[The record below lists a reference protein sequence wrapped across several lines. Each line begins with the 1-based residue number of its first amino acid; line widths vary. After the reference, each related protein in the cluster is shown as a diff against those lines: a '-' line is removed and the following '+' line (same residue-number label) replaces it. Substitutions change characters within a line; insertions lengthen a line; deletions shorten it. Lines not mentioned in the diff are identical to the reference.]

1 MKQQQKNT
9 AAVVSF
15 DFSFKPVKTPCKTI
29 RLEAP
34 LKEFQAINFVNG
46 ESSICKIYIE
56 NNDALKPFL
65 KYLEPA
71 NRYDVYSLDNAESF
85 ASILVF
91 EKNNVL
97 NYTVKTTILNV
108 VNKKIEK
115 QQNSNLI

>member
-1 MKQQQKNT
+1 MKKQQKTT
-9 AAVVSF
+9 AAVSF

-29 RLEAP
+29 QLEAP
-34 LKEFQAINFVNG
+34 LKDFQVVNFINENV
-46 ESSICKIYIE
+46 SICKIYIDKD
-56 NNDALKPFL
+56 DALKPFL
-65 KYLEPA
+65 KFLSPA
-71 NRYDVYSLDNAESF
+71 NRYDVYSLDNAEPF

-115 QQNSNLI
+115 QQTSNLI

>member
-34 LKEFQAINFVNG
+34 LKEFQVINFIN
-46 ESSICKIYIE
+46 ENASICKIYIE
-56 NNDALKPFL
+56 NDDALKPFL

>member
-9 AAVVSF
+9 AAVSF
-15 DFSFKPVKTPCKTI
+15 DFSFKPVKTPRKTI

-34 LKEFQAINFVNG
+34 LKEFQVINFVNG

-56 NNDALKPFL
+56 NDDALKPFL
-65 KYLEPA
+65 KYLQPA
-71 NRYDVYSLDNAESF
+71 NKYDVYSLDSAESF

-91 EKNNVL
+91 EKNNIL
-97 NYTVKTTILNV
+97 NYTVKTTTLNV

-115 QQNSNLI
+115 QQNTNLI